1 MRWHWVIWGAVLGL
15 ATVLARAELPAPVA
29 RALQEAGLPPESLG
43 VVVQRLSDGNTALS
57 HGAHRSLSPAST
69 LKPLTAI
76 VALERLGPAWRGR
89 SELRTAAPLEGGV
102 LQGDLALR
110 GLADVDLDAE
120 AFAGM
125 LRTLRFQGV
134 REIRGDLRL
143 DLTHFQPARTDVGL
157 APFDDTPE
165 FRYNVVPDAL
175 LLATY
180 LVQLDLA
187 AEGTGVRAALHP
199 PLDRVRLEPAMTL
212 VERACEDWEDGWIL
226 PEVVREAGG
235 TIVVRL
241 PGEFPR
247 GCSAT
252 TRVSVLDRV
261 EFADRLFRATWSALG
276 GAFTGVVREGPSP
289 AGSRLLAVHRSRTLA
304 EVARDINKRSD
315 NPVTRVMYLAVGAKA
330 QEAAA
335 AAARPVRPTADHA
348 EAEVRAW
355 LAAQGIDGEGLVLE
369 NGSGLSRSE
378 RIRPAQLAAVLR
390 TARRSPWAPEFL
402 ATFPIVGVDG
412 GMQSRLKGTPAA
424 GGRARIK
431 TGTLRDASAV
441 AGYVMDS
448 AGETFVVV
456 AILNG
461 EKANRR
467 VARPVL
473 DAVIDWVA
481 RSRGLGD
488 TFP

>member
-1 MRWHWVIWGAVLGL
+1 MQFWSAVGAVIL
-15 ATVLARAELPAPVA
+15 ALAGMSAHAGLPAPIA
-29 RALQEAGLPPESLG
+29 EALRQSGLSPEALGL
-43 VVVQRLSDGNTALS
+43 VVQRLSDGNTALS

-89 SELRTAAPLEGGV
+89 SELRTAAPLEAGA
-102 LQGDLALR
+102 LRGDLVLR

-125 LRTLRFQGV
+125 LRTLRFQGI
-134 REIRGDLRL
+134 REIRGDLVL
-143 DLTHFQPARTDVGL
+143 DLGHFQPSRTDVGI
-157 APFDDTPE
+157 APFDESPE

-175 LLATY
+175 LLGTY

-187 AEGTGVRAALHP
+187 ADGTGVRAALHP
-199 PLDRVRLEPAMTL
+199 PLDRVQVDSALTL
-212 VERACEDWEDGWIL
+212 AERACEDWEDGWKL
-226 PEVVREAGG
+226 PEVVREPGG
-235 TIVVRL
+235 TIRIRL
-241 PGEFPR
+241 LGDFPR
-247 GCSAT
+247 GCTAT
-252 TRVSVLDRV
+252 TRISVLDRI
-261 EFADRLFRATWSALG
+261 EFADRMFRATWASLG
-276 GAFTGVVREGPSP
+276 GTFTGSVREGAMP
-289 AGSRLLAVHRSRTLA
+289 AGARQLAFHRSRTLA
-304 EVARDINKRSD
+304 ELTRDINKRSD
-315 NPVTRVMYLAVGAKA
+315 NPITRMAYLAVGA
-330 QEAAA
+330 
-335 AAARPVRPTADHA
+335 AARDAAMAASRPSLPTAVHA
-348 EAEVRAW
+348 EQEVRAW
-355 LAAQGIDGEGLVLE
+355 LARHGIDGEGLVLE

-412 GMQSRLKGTPAA
+412 GMQNRLKGSPAA

-441 AGYVMDS
+441 AGYVTDA

-456 AILNG
+456 AILNDP
-461 EKANRR
+461 KAERR
-467 VARPVL
+467 AARPVL